1 MRRWTARRRQ
11 ARMSRWFAD
20 LGTADAERAAALGS
34 AIVSELGGY
43 DRAAKQLVAWLR
55 ESVASGKAPAA
66 SVKAIRGLMRMIDW
80 SQPAADE

>member
-1 MRRWTARRRQ
+1 
-11 ARMSRWFAD
+11 MSQWYAE
-20 LGTADAERAAALGS
+20 LGTADSERAATLAS

-55 ESVASGKAPAA
+55 ESVSSGRAPAA

-80 SQPAADE
+80 SQPADSE